1 MGIITERV
9 GVFLKEKKQRIIKS
23 AKEVFQ
29 KQGYLKTSV
38 QDMVDAA
45 GISKGT
51 FYNYFT
57 SKEELAIVI
66 FKQEYSVLHQRLEY
80 TMAQDGAKKDNFTE
94 CLKIIIHFYTE
105 NGEILNITFSQ
116 TMIDDDFNAF
126 LQNVRLKNMEWVKY
140 QLLEVYGEETK
151 PYINDIT
158 MLLSGMAAMYVFASG
173 SKNVNTGLIERAIP
187 YVVRRLDAL
196 VKDILESGE
205 IVFTEADTENLVP
218 DQTMIRKKR
227 LAKLREA
234 LEELNVG
241 IENADIA
248 DSDKWQYKESM
259 NALVGE
265 INNNEAPRDF
275 MVQGTLLYLKQH
287 VPASLTKEVNKL
299 EACVNGLL

>member
-1 MGIITERV
+1 M
-9 GVFLKEKKQRIIKS
+9 
-23 AKEVFQ
+23 FQ

-80 TMAQDGAKKDNFTE
+80 TMGLDGTKKDNFTE

-116 TMIDDDFNAF
+116 TMIDDFNAF
-126 LQNVRLKNMEWVKY
+126 LQNVRLKNMEWVKN
-140 QLLEVYGEETK
+140 QLLEVYGKETE

-173 SKNVNTGLIERAIP
+173 SKNVDSGLIERAIP

-227 LAKLREA
+227 LAKLRGA

-241 IENADIA
+241 IENADID

>member
-1 MGIITERV
+1 M
-9 GVFLKEKKQRIIKS
+9 KEKKQRIIKS

-66 FKQEYSVLHQRLEY
+66 FKQEYSVLHQHLEY

>member
-1 MGIITERV
+1 M
-9 GVFLKEKKQRIIKS
+9 KEKKQRIIKS

-248 DSDKWQYKESM
+248 DSDKWQYKKSM

>member
-1 MGIITERV
+1 
-9 GVFLKEKKQRIIKS
+9 
-23 AKEVFQ
+23 
-29 KQGYLKTSV
+29 
-38 QDMVDAA
+38 MVDAA

-126 LQNVRLKNMEWVKY
+126 LQNVRLKNMEWVKN

>member
-1 MGIITERV
+1 M
-9 GVFLKEKKQRIIKS
+9 KEKKQRIIKS

-126 LQNVRLKNMEWVKY
+126 LQNVLLKNMEWVKY

>member
-1 MGIITERV
+1 M
-9 GVFLKEKKQRIIKS
+9 KEKKQRIIKS

-51 FYNYFT
+51 FYNYFA

-80 TMAQDGAKKDNFTE
+80 TMGLDGTKKDNFTE

-126 LQNVRLKNMEWVKY
+126 LQNVRLKNMEWVKN
-140 QLLEVYGEETK
+140 QLLEVYGKETE

-173 SKNVNTGLIERAIP
+173 SKNVDSGLIERAIP

-227 LAKLREA
+227 LAKLRGA
-234 LEELNVG
+234 LEELNAG
-241 IENADIA
+241 IENADID

>member
-1 MGIITERV
+1 M
-9 GVFLKEKKQRIIKS
+9 KEKKQRIIKS

-173 SKNVNTGLIERAIP
+173 SKNVNTGLIERAIL

-227 LAKLREA
+227 LAKLRES

>member
-1 MGIITERV
+1 M
-9 GVFLKEKKQRIIKS
+9 KEKKQRIIKS

-126 LQNVRLKNMEWVKY
+126 LQNFRLKNMEWVKY

-227 LAKLREA
+227 LAKLRES

>member
-1 MGIITERV
+1 M
-9 GVFLKEKKQRIIKS
+9 
-23 AKEVFQ
+23 FQ

-241 IENADIA
+241 IENADID

>member
-1 MGIITERV
+1 M
-9 GVFLKEKKQRIIKS
+9 
-23 AKEVFQ
+23 FQ

-227 LAKLREA
+227 LAKLRES

>member
-1 MGIITERV
+1 M
-9 GVFLKEKKQRIIKS
+9 KEKKQRIIKS

-66 FKQEYSVLHQRLEY
+66 FKQKYSVLHQRLEY

-227 LAKLREA
+227 LAKLRES

>member
-1 MGIITERV
+1 M
-9 GVFLKEKKQRIIKS
+9 KEKKQRIIKS

-45 GISKGT
+45 GISKET

>member
-1 MGIITERV
+1 M
-9 GVFLKEKKQRIIKS
+9 KEKKQRIIKS

-80 TMAQDGAKKDNFTE
+80 TMGLDGTKKDNFTE

-126 LQNVRLKNMEWVKY
+126 LQNVRLKNMEWVKN
-140 QLLEVYGEETK
+140 QLLEVYGKETE

-158 MLLSGMAAMYVFASG
+158 MLLSGMATMYVFASG
-173 SKNVNTGLIERAIP
+173 SKNVDSGLIERAIP

-227 LAKLREA
+227 LAKLRGA

-241 IENADIA
+241 IENADID

>member
-1 MGIITERV
+1 M
-9 GVFLKEKKQRIIKS
+9 KEKKQRIIKS

-265 INNNEAPRDF
+265 INNNETPRDF

>member
-1 MGIITERV
+1 M
-9 GVFLKEKKQRIIKS
+9 KEKKQRIIKS

-45 GISKGT
+45 GISKET

-241 IENADIA
+241 IENADID

>member
-1 MGIITERV
+1 
-9 GVFLKEKKQRIIKS
+9 QRIIKS

>member
-1 MGIITERV
+1 M
-9 GVFLKEKKQRIIKS
+9 KEKKQRIIKS

-116 TMIDDDFNAF
+116 TIIDDDFNAF

>member
-1 MGIITERV
+1 M
-9 GVFLKEKKQRIIKS
+9 KEKKQRIIKS

-299 EACVNGLL
+299 EACVNGL

>member
-1 MGIITERV
+1 M
-9 GVFLKEKKQRIIKS
+9 KEKKQRIIKS

-126 LQNVRLKNMEWVKY
+126 LQNVRLKNMVWVKY

>member
-1 MGIITERV
+1 M
-9 GVFLKEKKQRIIKS
+9 KEKKQRIIKS

-29 KQGYLKTSV
+29 KQGYLKMSV

-227 LAKLREA
+227 LAKLRES

>member
-1 MGIITERV
+1 
-9 GVFLKEKKQRIIKS
+9 
-23 AKEVFQ
+23 
-29 KQGYLKTSV
+29 
-38 QDMVDAA
+38 MVDAA

-80 TMAQDGAKKDNFTE
+80 TMALDGTKKDNFTE

-126 LQNVRLKNMEWVKY
+126 LQNVRLKNMEWVKN
-140 QLLEVYGEETK
+140 QLLDVYGKETE

-173 SKNVNTGLIERAIP
+173 SKNVNSGLIERAIP

-234 LEELNVG
+234 LEELNIG
-241 IENADIA
+241 IDSADIA

-275 MVQGTLLYLKQH
+275 MIQGTLLYLKQH

-299 EACVNGLL
+299 EVCVNGLL

>member
-1 MGIITERV
+1 M
-9 GVFLKEKKQRIIKS
+9 KEKKQRIIKS

-196 VKDILESGE
+196 VNDILESGE

>member
-1 MGIITERV
+1 M
-9 GVFLKEKKQRIIKS
+9 KEEKQRIIKS

-227 LAKLREA
+227 LAKLRES

>member
-1 MGIITERV
+1 M
-9 GVFLKEKKQRIIKS
+9 KEKKQRIIKS

-187 YVVRRLDAL
+187 YVGRRLDAL

>member
-1 MGIITERV
+1 M
-9 GVFLKEKKQRIIKS
+9 KEKKQRIIKS

-299 EACVNGLL
+299 EACVNGFL

>member
-1 MGIITERV
+1 M
-9 GVFLKEKKQRIIKS
+9 
-23 AKEVFQ
+23 FQ

>member
-1 MGIITERV
+1 M
-9 GVFLKEKKQRIIKS
+9 KEKKQRIIKS

-38 QDMVDAA
+38 QDIVEAA
-45 GISKGT
+45 EISKGT

-80 TMAQDGAKKDNFTE
+80 TMALSGTKKDNFTE
-94 CLKIIIHFYTE
+94 CLKIIIRFYTE

-116 TMIDDDFNAF
+116 AMIDDDFNSF
-126 LQNVRLKNMEWVKY
+126 LQSVRLKNMEWVKN
-140 QLLEVYGEETK
+140 QLLEVYGEETA

-158 MLLSGMAAMYVFASG
+158 MLLSGMAAMYVFANG
-173 SKNVNTGLIERAIP
+173 SKNIDSGLIDRAIP

-196 VKDILESGE
+196 VKDILISGE
-205 IVFTEADTENLVP
+205 IVFTEEDTENLVP
-218 DQTMIRKKR
+218 DHTTMRKKR
-227 LAKLREA
+227 LARLREA
-234 LEELNVG
+234 LEELSTG
-241 IENADIA
+241 IDNADIA

-275 MVQGTLLYLKQH
+275 MIQGTLLYLKQH
-287 VPASLTKEVNKL
+287 IPASLTKEVNKL
-299 EACVNGLL
+299 ELCVNGLL

>member
-1 MGIITERV
+1 M
-9 GVFLKEKKQRIIKS
+9 KEKKQRIIKS

-57 SKEELAIVI
+57 SKEELAILI

>member
-1 MGIITERV
+1 M
-9 GVFLKEKKQRIIKS
+9 KEKKQRIIKS

-38 QDMVDAA
+38 QDIVEA
-45 GISKGT
+45 GEISKGT

-80 TMAQDGAKKDNFTE
+80 TMALSGTKKDNFTE
-94 CLKIIIHFYTE
+94 CLKIIIRFYTE

-116 TMIDDDFNAF
+116 AMIDDDFNSF
-126 LQNVRLKNMEWVKY
+126 LQSVRLKNMEWVKN
-140 QLLEVYGEETK
+140 QLLEVYGEETA

-158 MLLSGMAAMYVFASG
+158 MLLSGMAAMYVFANG
-173 SKNVNTGLIERAIP
+173 SKNIDSGLIDRAIP

-196 VKDILESGE
+196 VKDILISGE
-205 IVFTEADTENLVP
+205 IVFTEEDTENLVP
-218 DQTMIRKKR
+218 DHTTMRKKR
-227 LAKLREA
+227 LARLREA
-234 LEELNVG
+234 LEELSTG
-241 IENADIA
+241 IDNADIA

-275 MVQGTLLYLKQH
+275 MIQGTLLYLKQH

-299 EACVNGLL
+299 ELCVNGLL